1 MISGPLTPSDRIASI
16 DVLRGCALLGI
27 VIVNAGYFG
36 LPLGAELDG
45 GIGAGSMSDRITAVL
60 VVVFAEIKFISIFS
74 ILFGFGLAMQRSRR
88 LAANTGFAAFGVRR
102 MLLLAVFG
110 LLHVLTLW
118 FGDVLFLY
126 AGVGLLLIPM
136 LGLDASVRLVLAAV
150 MICWASVF
158 VGLLS
163 LLGMIG
169 SPIVDP
175 STVDE
180 SLRGF
185 DAILEAQ
192 GDPSQPVW
200 IDAEVA
206 AFRNGPFRDALTF
219 RMSSWAIGQIF
230 SIFGFA
236 WHVFGMALIGSWMH
250 DRDFFGAG
258 GGALR
263 RRMTVTVLPGGLLL
277 SIAAG
282 MIFWVEGKTSIPGAV
297 ATLIQNL
304 SAVMI
309 ALGLVSLI
317 SLRVDA
323 GRMPLSRIFSTVGR
337 MSLTAYLLESVVFT
351 ALMLHWG
358 LGWFD
363 QISRTGL
370 VGLSLLVYTVVALF
384 CLLWSRRF
392 AMGPM
397 EWLWR
402 QGAYLGT
409 RRPV

>member
-1 MISGPLTPSDRIASI
+1 MISGPLSPSDRITSI
-16 DVLRGCALLGI
+16 DVLRGLALLGI
-27 VIVNAGYFG
+27 VIVNAAYFG
-36 LPLGAELDG
+36 LPLGGVLDG
-45 GIGAGSMSDRITAVL
+45 GIGAGSMSDRVTAIL
-60 VVVFAEIKFISIFS
+60 VVVFAEVKFISIFS

-118 FGDVLFLY
+118 YGDVLFLY
-126 AGVGLLLIPM
+126 AGLGLLLIPM
-136 LGLDASVRLVLAAV
+136 LCLDASVRLVLAAV
-150 MICWASVF
+150 MICGAGVF

-163 LLGMIG
+163 LLGMMG
-169 SPIVDP
+169 PPIVDP
-175 STVDE
+175 STVDG

-192 GDPSQPVW
+192 GDPTRPVW

-206 AFRNGPFRDALTF
+206 AFRNGPFLDALTF
-219 RMSSWAIGQIF
+219 RISSWALGQII

-236 WHVFGMALIGSWMH
+236 WHVLGMALIGSWMH

-258 GGALR
+258 GSVLR
-263 RRMTVTVLPGGLLL
+263 RRMTFTVLPGGLLL

-282 MIFWVEGKTSIPGAV
+282 MIFWVEGKASIPGAV

-323 GRMPLSRIFSTVGR
+323 GRMPLSRIFSAVGR
-337 MSLTAYLLESVVFT
+337 MSLTAYLLESVVFS

-370 VGLSLLVYTVVALF
+370 VGLSLLVYTAVALF

-409 RRPV
+409 RRPA